1 MAPVTISMSQMGRLR
16 LRMADG
22 LSRVSAQS
30 PVAEFMFFAASS
42 VPLSL
47 YFKIVYK
54 NRCRFLCTILK
65 SLVNFAKG
73 EPGSKFKPGQCPT
86 ECMSVWACHKPHGSA
101 VWFSSSFLLPNLR
114 WCLTEKRFNLRE
126 KGARCGRTAGPLT
139 VCTSAFLL
147 CEQRNDPLGAV
158 TMRQVR
164 PLLADCDEQGRASGQ
179 PSLSPSSPAEVSP
192 QSRTSWV
199 LSEVSGRLALSL
211 CSSLLSPECS
221 MWPSPSLT
229 PVAAGFTPT
238 PYTQARER
246 AGSRFYRMGTGSKV
260 HFAPLHC

>member
-158 TMRQVR
+158 TMRQVVHFLQTVMSR
-164 PLLADCDEQGRASGQ
+164 AGPQVNPACLPRAQHRSIHKAERLGYCQRSLAD
-179 PSLSPSSPAEVSP
+179 
-192 QSRTSWV
+192 
-199 LSEVSGRLALSL
+199 
-211 CSSLLSPECS
+211 LL
-221 MWPSPSLT
+221 
-229 PVAAGFTPT
+229 
-238 PYTQARER
+238 
-246 AGSRFYRMGTGSKV
+246 
-260 HFAPLHC
+260 